1 VRALTGREHPVAGSA
16 VLAWRLAPLPSLA
29 SFAPGPLVSNPCLG
43 AAQPRL
49 SLVAEPSGSG
59 SPLCQ
64 GAVAGTGVGS
74 FSSPG
79 SDCSEVLAMGIRS
92 AALD

>member
-43 AAQPRL
+43 AAQRRL
-49 SLVAEPSGSG
+49 SLVAEPIGSASSELSPRLTPGVRNRRSPDAPSG
-59 SPLCQ
+59 
-64 GAVAGTGVGS
+64 
-74 FSSPG
+74 
-79 SDCSEVLAMGIRS
+79 
-92 AALD
+92 ALNDS